1 MTRSPKDR
9 TMKLQC
15 LPLLITAAVMLAP
28 AQAGAASLMDAYRD
42 AMRSDPTLREAA
54 ANRLATLEAKP
65 QARASLLPQI
75 EATGSYQH
83 QDNSGTQTFTQR
95 IDTGQ
100 VVTLTTG
107 FRQEVEPLRNWQL
120 RLTQTLFRWDQWV
133 ALRQADK
140 QLAQAEAE
148 FRAAE
153 QDLMA
158 RVANRY
164 FEVLGARATLQA
176 AEAALEAIGRQ
187 LEQAEKRFEVG
198 LSAITDVQEAQA
210 SFDSAAAAL
219 IEAKRT
225 LAVAREFLREVTG
238 EYYVELFDAGP
249 QTPLVSPDPYDV
261 DEWVNTALNRNLSL
275 EAARLAAE
283 ISRDEI
289 SARRAG
295 HYPSLELF
303 ATRSN
308 SETTAR
314 RQDKPQG
321 IPGQPDPA
329 PQPFLPA
336 NSDLWQDA
344 YGIQVRVPIYSGGA
358 VSSRVREAT
367 HRHQASQQQLERI
380 ARQTERETRDA
391 YLSVTAEISRV
402 QALAQ
407 AVQSGQTALRATEA
421 GFEVGTRTTVDVLQ
435 SRRQL
440 FEAQRDY
447 ASSRYTY
454 LVNALLLKQAAG
466 ILREADVEEIDSW
479 LKPPEEVPVPTQGTR

>member
-1 MTRSPKDR
+1 
-9 TMKLQC
+9 MKFHRLRM
-15 LPLLITAAVMLAP
+15 LLAAMALLAAP
-28 AQAGAASLMDAYRD
+28 HAGAVSLLDAYRD
-42 AMRSDPTLREAA
+42 ALRSDPVLREAA
-54 ANRLATLEAKP
+54 ANRLATLEAGP
-65 QARASLLPQI
+65 QARAALLPQL
-75 EATGSYQH
+75 EGTGSYERQYS
-83 QDNSGTQTFTQR
+83 SGTQNFTQR
-95 IDTGQ
+95 LESGEI
-100 VVTLTTG
+100 VTFTTG
-107 FRQEVEPLRNWQL
+107 FEQEVEPRRSWQL
-120 RLTQTLFRWDQWV
+120 RLTQTLFQWDRWV

-140 QLAQAEAE
+140 RLAQAEAE

-158 RVANRY
+158 RVAQRY
-164 FEVLGARATLQA
+164 FDILNAQSTVQA
-176 AEAALEAIGRQ
+176 AEAAKEAIGRQ

-210 SFDSAAAAL
+210 SFDSATAAL
-219 IEAKRT
+219 IEAKRN

-238 EYYVELFDAGP
+238 EYYVDLYDAGP

-261 DEWVNTALNRNLSL
+261 DEWVSTALNRNLNL
-275 EAARLAAE
+275 EAARLGAE

-289 SARRAG
+289 ASRRAN

-308 SETTAR
+308 NDTRAR
-314 RQDKPQG
+314 RQDRPQSL
-321 IPGQPDPA
+321 PGDPPIE

-344 YGIQVRVPIYSGGA
+344 YGVQVRVPIYSGGA
-358 VSSRVREAT
+358 VASRVREAT
-367 HRHQASQQQLERI
+367 HLHQASQQQLERI
-380 ARQTERETRDA
+380 ARQTERQTRDA

-407 AVQSGQTALRATEA
+407 AVQSSQTALRATEA

-447 ASSRYTY
+447 AGSRYTY

-466 ILREADVEEIDSW
+466 ILREADIEEIDSW
-479 LKPPEEVPVPTQGTR
+479 LKPPDEVPVPTQGTR

>member
-1 MTRSPKDR
+1 
-9 TMKLQC
+9 MKFHRLRM
-15 LPLLITAAVMLAP
+15 LLAVTALLAAP
-28 AQAGAASLMDAYRD
+28 QAGAVSLLDAYRD
-42 AMRSDPTLREAA
+42 ALRSDPVLREAA
-54 ANRLATLEAKP
+54 ANRLATLEAAP
-65 QARASLLPQI
+65 QARAALLPQL
-75 EATGSYQH
+75 EATGSYERQYS
-83 QDNSGTQTFTQR
+83 SGTQNFTQLLES
-95 IDTGQ
+95 GE

-107 FRQEVEPLRNWQL
+107 FEQEVEPRRAWQL
-120 RLTQTLFRWDQWV
+120 RLTQTLFQWDQWV

-140 QLAQAEAE
+140 RLAQAEAE

-158 RVANRY
+158 RVARRY
-164 FEVLGARATLQA
+164 FDILNAQATVQA
-176 AEAALEAIGRQ
+176 AEAAKEAIGRQ

-238 EYYVELFDAGP
+238 EYYVELYDAGP

-289 SARRAG
+289 AARRAG

>member
-1 MTRSPKDR
+1 MNFHRLR
-9 TMKLQC
+9 M
-15 LPLLITAAVMLAP
+15 LLAVTALLAAP
-28 AQAGAASLMDAYRD
+28 HAGAVSLLDAYRD
-42 AMRSDPTLREAA
+42 ALRSDPVLREAA
-54 ANRLATLEAKP
+54 ANRLATLEARP
-65 QARASLLPQI
+65 QARAALLPQL
-75 EATGSYQH
+75 EATGSYERQYS
-83 QDNSGTQTFTQR
+83 SGTQNFTQR
-95 IDTGQ
+95 LESGQ
-100 VVTLTTG
+100 VLTLTTG
-107 FRQEVEPLRNWQL
+107 FEQEVEPRRAWQL
-120 RLTQTLFRWDQWV
+120 RLTQTLFQWDQWV

-140 QLAQAEAE
+140 RLAQAEAE
-148 FRAAE
+148 FRVAE

-158 RVANRY
+158 RVARRY
-164 FEVLGARATLQA
+164 FDILNAQATVQA
-176 AEAALEAIGRQ
+176 AEAAKEAIGRQ

-289 SARRAG
+289 SARRAN

-308 SETTAR
+308 SDTTAR
-314 RQDKPQG
+314 RQDRPQAL
-321 IPGQPDPA
+321 PGEPDPQ

-336 NSDLWQDA
+336 NSDLWQVA

-367 HRHQASQQQLERI
+367 HLHQASQQQLERI

-466 ILREADVEEIDSW
+466 ILREADIEEIDSW
-479 LKPPEEVPVPTQGTR
+479 LKPPDEVPVPTQGTR